1 MENEEKKVRQ
11 VERITMYS
19 TSWCPD
25 CRTAKRFLREHGITF
40 DEIDIDEND
49 EADQEVIRWSGGR
62 RVIPTLRILKS
73 GQSEPVIVHNPP
85 LYELAKLLGI
95 TY

>member
-1 MENEEKKVRQ
+1 MSQ
-11 VERITMYS
+11 VEQITIYS

-25 CRTAKRFLREHGITF
+25 CKNAKRFLRERGILY
-40 DEIDIDEND
+40 DEIDIDKD
-49 EADQEVIRWSGGR
+49 ESAAQQVIRWSGGR

-85 LYELAKLLGI
+85 LYKLAKLLGVE
-95 TY
+95 Y